1 MLRSFFIL
9 LVLLIASTSS
19 QAALIE
25 YQGYSRHTDSDVVT
39 GGGLEWLK
47 WDLTKN
53 MSISDALFAY
63 QDKGWS
69 LASNAQMAL
78 LLNDFQFG
86 KNDWNDVEWASQY
99 IDSITFNTV
108 DSTMESFFE
117 LFGYT
122 SLIEEGSFGVCA
134 YFTDLGCKSPGY
146 SYKEALVFY
155 GNDADGDQL
164 YNEASIL
171 NRWMSLSVDGFV
183 YRNSAELYGD
193 YANAFWGASDNRGV
207 ALVRTAG
214 STPLPVSL
222 PGSFSL
228 LVLGLVALAYRRRT
242 LRCS

>member
-9 LVLLIASTSS
+9 LAFLIASTSS

-25 YQGYSRHTDSDVVT
+25 YQGYSRHADSDVVT

-47 WDLTKN
+47 WDVTKN
-53 MSISDALFAY
+53 MSIVDALLEY
-63 QDKGWS
+63 QHAGWS

-86 KNDWNDVEWASQY
+86 KNDWNDVEWESQSSY
-99 IDSITFNTV
+99 LVSANSV
-108 DSTMESFFE
+108 DTAMLSFFE

-122 SLIEEGSFGVCA
+122 DLWEDNVVGTCG
-134 YFTDLGCKSPGY
+134 YFVGAACPGY
-146 SYKEALVFY
+146 IYKAVYAFY

-164 YNEASIL
+164 FNLAHMFTGRIL
-171 NRWMSLSVDGFV
+171 STADGFA
-183 YRNSAELYGD
+183 YRNSAELGAD
-193 YANAFWGASDNRGV
+193 YSDPFWGAQHNAGV

-228 LVLGLVALAYRRRT
+228 FFLGLVALAYRRRT
-242 LRCS
+242 LWCC